1 MNMPVLEQN
10 LQSPRT
16 GKAGPTNVMRL
27 RSWSGQQKLTSA
39 SGFLYLIA
47 GMFAVSSA
55 LAQLQAP
62 GANPP
67 AVPPA
72 GQTPVPTPVPTPIST
87 PGQPKPPASAKP
99 STVSPFTAPTAAT
112 STAPSVARPSEV
124 GPTWK
129 ELTAAQQASL
139 KPLAANWSGIGEAQK
154 RKWLA
159 VSKNYPALPAP
170 EQAKL
175 HSRMTE
181 WASLSQQQRTQARL
195 NFAETKKLSPGD
207 QSANWQA
214 YQALSPEDRQKLAAK
229 AAPKPA
235 GAAVA
240 VRPVPAQK
248 LAAVPAT
255 RSDTQHATSGAPGG
269 ALGGAPGSALG
280 GAPGGALGIQGNSA
294 VDRNT
299 LLPRPAFADDP
310 TVRKN

>member
-1 MNMPVLEQN
+1 MNMFARENNPKRKSTGNGGFRNAQPTRLSLAERMLARSSLVLR
-10 LQSPRT
+10 LV
-16 GKAGPTNVMRL
+16 AGLFFV
-27 RSWSGQQKLTSA
+27 SG
-39 SGFLYLIA
+39 
-47 GMFAVSSA
+47 A
-55 LAQLQAP
+55 LAQPQTP
-62 GANPP
+62 GPGTSS
-67 AVPPA
+67 VPTT
-72 GQTPVPTPVPTPIST
+72 GQTPVQTPTLTST
-87 PGQPKPPASAKP
+87 LTTTLPPGQPKSPASVKAASATTNPTLP
-99 STVSPFTAPTAAT
+99 SIAPG
-112 STAPSVARPSEV
+112 ARPSEV

-129 ELTAAQQASL
+129 ELTPLQQASL

-181 WASLSQQQRTQARL
+181 WASLSQQQRSQARL

-229 AAPKPA
+229 ASPKPA
-235 GAAVA
+235 GAATA
-240 VRPVPAQK
+240 VKPVPEQK
-248 LAAVPAT
+248 LAAVPAA
-255 RSDTQHATSGAPGG
+255 RPDTKHATS
-269 ALGGAPGSALG
+269 
-280 GAPGGALGIQGNSA
+280 GALGIQGNPA